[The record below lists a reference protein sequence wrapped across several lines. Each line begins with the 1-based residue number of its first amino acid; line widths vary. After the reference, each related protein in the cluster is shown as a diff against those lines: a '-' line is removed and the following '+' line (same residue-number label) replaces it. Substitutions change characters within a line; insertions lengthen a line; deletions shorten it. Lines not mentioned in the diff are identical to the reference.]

1 VSPRRFW
8 DLIALSVSLR
18 KSFSVQEI
26 LALNILYG
34 VLQLTREN
42 EGLKMELGACMHLLK
57 VPTPHVGI
65 HKPTSGKIVSKV
77 FVVIRTMI

>member
-1 VSPRRFW
+1 
-8 DLIALSVSLR
+8 
-18 KSFSVQEI
+18 
-26 LALNILYG
+26 LYG

-57 VPTPHVGI
+57 VPSP

-77 FVVIRTMI
+77 FVVEVRTMI